1 MLWTD
6 ESKFNSNG
14 SDGKTYVR
22 RRPGEEFNPKCTKAT
37 VKHDPISINV
47 WGCMTSA
54 GTGPIYRVKGM
65 LDRHQYV
72 DDILDG
78 VVRPFVE
85 QTLEEDWVFQVFL
98 SFTRKNSFF
107 KADNDPKHAS
117 IKAKTYLSE
126 QNWNVMK
133 WPAQSP
139 DLNPI
144 EMLWID
150 LGKAINAWK
159 NEIKATKKEPHRKL
173 KETMEEKLFQVSKEA
188 WASIAAVRC
197 ANLVGS
203 MKRRCLEVIKNKGM
217 ATSY

>member
-1 MLWTD
+1 MCQTVD
-6 ESKFNSNG
+6 
-14 SDGKTYVR
+14 R
-22 RRPGEEFNPKCTKAT
+22 RIQVQFEWIRWENICPTGEEFNPKCTKAT

-107 KADNDPKHAS
+107 
-117 IKAKTYLSE
+117 
-126 QNWNVMK
+126 
-133 WPAQSP
+133 
-139 DLNPI
+139 
-144 EMLWID
+144 
-150 LGKAINAWK
+150 
-159 NEIKATKKEPHRKL
+159 
-173 KETMEEKLFQVSKEA
+173 
-188 WASIAAVRC
+188 
-197 ANLVGS
+197 
-203 MKRRCLEVIKNKGM
+203 
-217 ATSY
+217 